1 MEFRVL
7 VQIFKRDKDIIKI
20 MPYLQGPNYTSLELF
35 NKMYY
40 YELIPRVIDRKN
52 VTAHIISFHT
62 YWMHGFTAT

>member
-52 VTAHIISFHT
+52 VTANFISFHT
-62 YWMHGFTAT
+62 SGV